1 MKDQILA
8 ALQMLDVANDD
19 HWTQDGS
26 PKMSVVVQLVG
37 DENITRKQ
45 VIDAAPN
52 FNRANAAEA
61 AASPSTEAQTQA
73 GDEAVQFVEGI
84 TPPEAFD
91 MEEGDEKEDED
102 EGETLPAEEKVEI
115 VAPKPRR
122 EIPAALKSIN
132 EEYLKLSAE
141 VENMMAMRKQLDEEI
156 KVKSARVDQ
165 LETYVRPYHERTH
178 QEDTEGRLAYIKKSN
193 EIRAERYAKRQAALV
208 ALGYVEAAP
217 AKAPIDAALAAK
229 KRAPALRR

>member
-37 DENITRKQ
+37 DETITRKQ
-45 VIDAAPN
+45 VIDAAPD

-61 AASPSTEAQTQA
+61 AASPSTEAETKA
-73 GDEAVQFVEGI
+73 GDDTVQFIEGV

-91 MEEGDEKEDED
+91 LEEGDEDEKEAEI
-102 EGETLPAEEKVEI
+102 ETLPAEEKVEI

-122 EIPAALKSIN
+122 EVPASLKLLN
-132 EEYLKLSAE
+132 DEYMKLSAE
-141 VENMMAMRKQLDEEI
+141 VENLMAMRKQLDEDV
-156 KVKSARVDQ
+156 KTKSARVEQ
-165 LETYVRPYHERTH
+165 LEVYLRPYHERSH
-178 QEDTEGRLAYIKKSN
+178 QEDMDGRMAYIRKSN
-193 EIRAERYAKRQAALV
+193 EIRAERYARRHAALV
-208 ALGYVEAAP
+208 ALGYAEAAP
-217 AKAPIDAALAAK
+217 AKSPIDAAMAAK